1 MIAVLKAEEKARLA
15 AADDVDSASSG
26 IGSDDDDSGFEEGSG
41 AESKK
46 VVEVAGKKGKME

>member
-1 MIAVLKAEEKARLA
+1 MLAVMKAEEKARLA
-15 AADDVDSASSG
+15 VDDVDSASSG

-46 VVEVAGKKGKME
+46 VVEVAGKKGKTE